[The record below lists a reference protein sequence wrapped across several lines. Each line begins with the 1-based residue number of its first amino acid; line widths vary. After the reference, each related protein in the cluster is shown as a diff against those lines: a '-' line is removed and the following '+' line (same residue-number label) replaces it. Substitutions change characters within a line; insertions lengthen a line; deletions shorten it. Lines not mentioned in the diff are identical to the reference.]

1 MSLKGKK
8 IINVT
13 LPDITIK
20 NPSSLEHKVAHL
32 DIVNDNL
39 VITIDFETAQFAI
52 WEALQLGG
60 KDCHDA
66 LIESKKIM
74 DQESKR
80 AELEKEKLK

>member
-1 MSLKGKK
+1 M
-8 IINVT
+8 NV
-13 LPDITIK
+13 
-20 NPSSLEHKVAHL
+20 SLEDTTIRDPSCLKDKVAHL

-39 VITIDFETAQFAI
+39 VITIDFQTAQFAI

-80 AELEKEKLK
+80 ASLEKEKLK